1 MLNQFGVGD
10 RDRFSEKGEIE
21 FHSFRWVCLGKPVYT
36 QIKITEEAEDIG
48 SEMHLKMLKLA
59 EKRR

>member
-10 RDRFSEKGEIE
+10 RNRFSEKGEIE

-36 QIKITEEAEDIG
+36 QIKIAEEAEDIG
-48 SEMHLKMLKLA
+48 SEMHLEMLKIA
-59 EKRR
+59 EN